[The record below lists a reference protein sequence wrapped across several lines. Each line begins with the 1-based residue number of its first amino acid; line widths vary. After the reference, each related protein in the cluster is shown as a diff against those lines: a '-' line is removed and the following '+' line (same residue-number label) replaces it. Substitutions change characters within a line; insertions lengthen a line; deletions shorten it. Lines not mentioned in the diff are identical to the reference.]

1 MNENNNNPTPPSES
15 ENGISNDVNV
25 NTTVHESAAAD
36 TAAVGTAAADTAAVG
51 TAAVGTAAADTA
63 AQNTT
68 AADNEAIKL
77 NAFPAADTV
86 SLNTTP
92 IMQPE
97 QAIQSTIT
105 NNSTAASVTS
115 DTIADDAKPDDVPL
129 LQLVNVVKRYG
140 SKTILKSLS
149 FSIGRGGIIGLLGP
163 NGSGKTTIIKLIN
176 RLLVPNSGQ
185 ILLNGRPVDVDSA
198 SVISYLPERSY
209 LPLGDRVCDII
220 DYFSDFYVDF
230 DRRKAYEMLTRLK
243 INSHDRIRT
252 LSKGTREKVQLMLVM
267 SRRAQLYILDE
278 PIGGV
283 DPAARDFIL
292 DTILGNYHEDGSII
306 ISTHLIADIER
317 ILDDVIFISDGQA
330 VLCASVKSIHTKH
343 QKTVDELFREVYRC

>member
-1 MNENNNNPTPPSES
+1 MNENNDLPISPPETETNTVAGSAVAES
-15 ENGISNDVNV
+15 DNMNADSGSVNSNTATVSSDVNTAGNSAV
-25 NTTVHESAAAD
+25 AAAEQ
-36 TAAVGTAAADTAAVG
+36 TA
-51 TAAVGTAAADTA
+51 
-63 AQNTT
+63 N
-68 AADNEAIKL
+68 
-77 NAFPAADTV
+77 
-86 SLNTTP
+86 
-92 IMQPE
+92 
-97 QAIQSTIT
+97 IQSTLPDTGSIT
-105 NNSTAASVTS
+105 SGLPETIKAPDSNGS
-115 DTIADDAKPDDVPL
+115 DDIPL

-140 SKTILKSLS
+140 SKTVLKSLS

-220 DYFSDFYVDF
+220 DYFSDFYSDF

-243 INSHDRIRT
+243 INSRDRIRT

-306 ISTHLIADIER
+306 ISTHLISDIER

-330 VLCASVKSIHTKH
+330 MLCASVESIHTKH

>member
-1 MNENNNNPTPPSES
+1 
-15 ENGISNDVNV
+15 
-25 NTTVHESAAAD
+25 
-36 TAAVGTAAADTAAVG
+36 
-51 TAAVGTAAADTA
+51 
-63 AQNTT
+63 
-68 AADNEAIKL
+68 
-77 NAFPAADTV
+77 
-86 SLNTTP
+86 
-92 IMQPE
+92 MQPE

-198 SVISYLPERSY
+198 SAISYLPERSY

-292 DTILGNYHEDGSII
+292 DTILANYHEDGSII

>member
-25 NTTVHESAAAD
+25 NTTVHDSAAAD
-36 TAAVGTAAADTAAVG
+36 TAAVGTAAADM
-51 TAAVGTAAADTA
+51 AAADTA

-68 AADNEAIKL
+68 AADNEANKA
-77 NAFPAADTV
+77 NANPAADAV
-86 SLNTTP
+86 SANSAP
-92 IMQPE
+92 IMRSE
-97 QAIQSTIT
+97 QDIQSTIT
-105 NNSTAASVTS
+105 NNGTAASVLS
-115 DTIADDAKPDDVPL
+115 DTIANDAKPDDVPL

-198 SVISYLPERSY
+198 SAISYLPERSY

-278 PIGGV
+278 PLGGV

-292 DTILGNYHEDGSII
+292 DTILANYHDDGSII

>member
-1 MNENNNNPTPPSES
+1 
-15 ENGISNDVNV
+15 
-25 NTTVHESAAAD
+25 
-36 TAAVGTAAADTAAVG
+36 
-51 TAAVGTAAADTA
+51 
-63 AQNTT
+63 
-68 AADNEAIKL
+68 
-77 NAFPAADTV
+77 
-86 SLNTTP
+86 
-92 IMQPE
+92 MQPE

-292 DTILGNYHEDGSII
+292 DTILANYHEDGSII